1 MQKYVVL
8 SLELHLFFARIM
20 KEHSFFLEA
29 GMVQKDEEFIKR
41 ADEFR
46 KEFENLLYHVVKIS
60 DGMIRPAVLDSG
72 EIVTEFTGVAEEE
85 TEDLTGIPFDT
96 RITELEEELRSGDYS
111 SESPELQD
119 AVRKINK
126 AAIYLLDGLIEL
138 KEEILNRVLTC
149 NMFTTNYPL
158 MNDHIIREANHYLQM
173 VQIIQRR
180 EDAPIIEQAYREE
193 VFWNRIMGEHAE
205 FQRGLLD
212 PSENALIKK
221 ANDFAIVFE
230 QLTKETELAR
240 GKIERLR
247 KVTENSLKATRE
259 ASRFNE
265 QGTQGLISC
274 KVRSIIIPLLAD
286 HVLRETNHDLRQ
298 LIAFQRGLSH

>member
-60 DGMIRPAVLDSG
+60 DGMIRPAVLNSG
-72 EIVTEFTGVAEEE
+72 EIVTEFTRVAEEE

-96 RITELEEELRSGDYS
+96 RITVLEEELKSGDYS

-119 AVRKINK
+119 AVREINK

-158 MNDHIIREANHYLQM
+158 LIKHILREANL
-173 VQIIQRR
+173 
-180 EDAPIIEQAYREE
+180 YRIYVIALEE
-193 VFWNRIMGEHAE
+193 GLDIDDKNMRQTELFWNRIMMEHAQ
-205 FQRGLLD
+205 FIRGLLD
-212 PSENALIKK
+212 PTEMELINTSNEFAESYAALLIKAQSATDATIDSVKDETIMVTKGIRDFK
-221 ANDFAIVFE
+221 AAG
-230 QLTKETELAR
+230 TK
-240 GKIERLR
+240 GIEAC
-247 KVTENSLKATRE
+247 EI
-259 ASRFNE
+259 
-265 QGTQGLISC
+265 Q
-274 KVRSIIIPLLAD
+274 SIMVPLLAD
-286 HVLRETNHDLRQ
+286 HVLREANHYLR
-298 LIAFQRGLSH
+298 ILSTD